1 MMRKRLAVFL
11 VAIPWLAAC
20 AAYQPMQFEPV
31 KKAAAVA
38 PKFSQSYYYYD
49 RNRTLYFVMR
59 SRSTDAATGKPVDQ
73 IATIRVFWRPK
84 GGVTT
89 LDPSALNATFRY
101 IVMTPDAVGMY
112 EGAGF
117 VRLNS
122 DAGDGTFRAR
132 IMDGDMR
139 LTQASAR
146 FVDTLGR
153 ARVNGYFSATYND
166 TLALDMWLGAER
178 EFFSR
183 SLVSKPA
190 GPDTQPTTAPGG
202 ATAAPTTLPA
212 GATP

>member
-1 MMRKRLAVFL
+1 MMRNRLSVFL
-11 VAIPWLAAC
+11 LVLPWLAGC

-49 RNRTLYFVMR
+49 RNQTLYFVMR
-59 SRSTDAATGKPVDQ
+59 SSSTDPATGKPVDQ
-73 IATIRVFWRPK
+73 IATVRVFWRPK

-89 LDPSALNATFRY
+89 LDPSALNATLRY
-101 IVMTPDAVGMY
+101 IVMTPDAVGLY

-122 DAGDGTFRAR
+122 ATGDYKFEAR

-153 ARVNGYFSATYND
+153 ARVSGYFTATYND

-190 GPDTQPTTAPGG
+190 GPDTQPATMPATTTVP
-202 ATAAPTTLPA
+202 ATMPA
-212 GATP
+212 GPGQ